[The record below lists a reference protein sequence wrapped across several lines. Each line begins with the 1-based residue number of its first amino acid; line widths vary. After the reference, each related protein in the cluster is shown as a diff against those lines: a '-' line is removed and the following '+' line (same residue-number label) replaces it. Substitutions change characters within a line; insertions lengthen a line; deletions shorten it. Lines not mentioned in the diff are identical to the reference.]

1 MSTVISFRV
10 SKRLKELMDKCEN
23 VDWSKE
29 IRQFI
34 ARRVKE
40 ILMEAYLKS
49 ARNARRQLSK
59 LPVSVDKLIREDRS
73 REH

>member
-1 MSTVISFRV
+1 MSTVISIRV

-29 IRQFI
+29 VRQFI
-34 ARRVKE
+34 ARRVRK
-40 ILMEAYLKS
+40 ILMEGYLKA
-49 ARNARRQLSK
+49 ARNARKQLSK
-59 LPVSVDKLIREDRS
+59 LPVSVDKMIREDRE

>member
-1 MSTVISFRV
+1 MSTVISIRV

-23 VDWSKE
+23 VDWSE
-29 IRQFI
+29 EVRQFI
-34 ARRVKE
+34 ARRVRE
-40 ILMEAYLKS
+40 VLMEAYLKA

-59 LPVSVDKLIREDRS
+59 LQVPVDKLIREDRE